1 MTVAASFFALN
12 TRLQSGVLDMC
23 LIYRTNWL
31 QDAGNFP
38 NLPTDGKA
46 NLRVH
51 DPFSLGID
59 MKPAKR
65 GGKAAYLFALA
76 GLLVATGCTKVSS
89 SPEQAATTSSSTLQA
104 VLQRG
109 TLRVGD
115 CLTFA
120 PFGFYDK
127 DGQPDGYDVDLAK
140 ELAKEMGVKLE
151 VVNTTSANRIPNLQ
165 TAKVDVVFCN
175 FTRNLERAKV
185 IDFTTPYVVASEA
198 LLVKKSSGIQS
209 VKDMANRTIATVKGS
224 TNGDEVRSL
233 GIPVKIQE
241 YDSSQAAI
249 LAVKQGQAD
258 AMIEDNNFLAYQAKL
273 DPDLAVTNEALVPL
287 EYNAFGVKAGDQQWL
302 NYLNLFLFNINA
314 SKLNAQLYKKWF
326 GADPRYALNP
336 QL

>member
-1 MTVAASFFALN
+1 MKLANTAARVAFFFVV
-12 TRLQSGVLDMC
+12 T
-23 LIYRTNWL
+23 
-31 QDAGNFP
+31 
-38 NLPTDGKA
+38 
-46 NLRVH
+46 
-51 DPFSLGID
+51 
-59 MKPAKR
+59 
-65 GGKAAYLFALA
+65 
-76 GLLVATGCTKVSS
+76 GLLALSACTKVST
-89 SPEQAATTSSSTLQA
+89 PAEGGAAAGSSTLQA

-140 ELAKEMGVKLE
+140 ELAKQMGVKLE

-165 TAKVDVVFCN
+165 TSKVDVVFCN

-185 IDFTTPYVVASEA
+185 VEFTTPYVVASEA

-209 VKDMANRTIATVKGS
+209 VKDMGNRTIATVKGS

-233 GIPVKIQE
+233 NIPIKIQE

-258 AMIEDNNFLAYQAKL
+258 AMIEDNNFLAYQATL
-273 DPDLAVTNEALVPL
+273 DPELSVTNEALVPL
-287 EYNAFGVKAGDQQWL
+287 EYNAFGVKAGDQAWL

-326 GADPRYALNP
+326 GTDPRFPLNP
-336 QL
+336 QF

>member
-1 MTVAASFFALN
+1 
-12 TRLQSGVLDMC
+12 
-23 LIYRTNWL
+23 
-31 QDAGNFP
+31 
-38 NLPTDGKA
+38 
-46 NLRVH
+46 
-51 DPFSLGID
+51 
-59 MKPAKR
+59 MKLATK
-65 GGKAAYLFALA
+65 GAKAALLLA
-76 GLLVATGCTKVSS
+76 MTAMSGLLALSACTKVST
-89 SPEQAATTSSSTLQA
+89 PEQNSAAAAPASTLQA

-127 DGQPDGYDVDLAK
+127 DGKPDGYDVDLAK
-140 ELAKEMGVKLE
+140 ELAKQMGVKLE

-185 IDFTTPYVVASEA
+185 VEFTSPYVVASEA
-198 LLVKKSSGIQS
+198 MLVKKSSGIQS
-209 VKDMANRTIATVKGS
+209 AKDMSGRTIATVKGS
-224 TNGDEVRSL
+224 TNGDEVRSM
-233 GIPVKIQE
+233 GISVKIQE

-273 DPDLAVTNEALVPL
+273 DPELTVTNEALVPL
-287 EYNAFGVKAGDQQWL
+287 EYNAFGVKAGDQVWL

-326 GADPRYALNP
+326 GVDPRYPLNP
-336 QL
+336 QS

>member
-1 MTVAASFFALN
+1 
-12 TRLQSGVLDMC
+12 
-23 LIYRTNWL
+23 
-31 QDAGNFP
+31 
-38 NLPTDGKA
+38 
-46 NLRVH
+46 
-51 DPFSLGID
+51 
-59 MKPAKR
+59 MKLVTKGA
-65 GGKAAYLFALA
+65 KAALLFAA
-76 GLLVATGCTKVSS
+76 TAVSGLLALSACTKVAT
-89 SPEQAATTSSSTLQA
+89 PEQGPAAAAPASTLQA

-127 DGQPDGYDVDLAK
+127 DGNADGYDVDLAK
-140 ELAKEMGVKLE
+140 ELAKQMGVKLE

-185 IDFTTPYVVASEA
+185 VEFTSPYVVASEA
-198 LLVKKSSGIQS
+198 MLVKKSSGIQS
-209 VKDMANRTIATVKGS
+209 AKDMNGRTIATVKGS
-224 TNGDEVRSL
+224 TNGDEVRSM

-273 DPDLAVTNEALVPL
+273 DPELTVTNEALVPL
-287 EYNAFGVKAGDQQWL
+287 EYNAFGVKAGDQAWL

-326 GADPRYALNP
+326 GVDPRYPLNP
-336 QL
+336 QF

>member
-1 MTVAASFFALN
+1 
-12 TRLQSGVLDMC
+12 
-23 LIYRTNWL
+23 
-31 QDAGNFP
+31 
-38 NLPTDGKA
+38 
-46 NLRVH
+46 
-51 DPFSLGID
+51 
-59 MKPAKR
+59 MKLAKP
-65 GGKAAYLFALA
+65 GAKA
-76 GLLVATGCTKVSS
+76 GLLFAVAGLILTAACTKVSTAD
-89 SPEQAATTSSSTLQA
+89 QATAPSSSTLQA

-120 PFGFYDK
+120 PFGFYNQS
-127 DGQPDGYDVDLAK
+127 GQPDGYDVDLAK

-151 VVNTTSANRIPNLQ
+151 IVNTTSANRIPNLQ

-185 IDFTTPYVVASEA
+185 IDFTAPYVVASEA

-209 VKDMANRTIATVKGS
+209 VKDMANRTVATVKGS

-233 GIPVKIQE
+233 GFPIKIQE

-326 GADPRYALNP
+326 GTDPRFPLNA
-336 QL
+336 QY

>member
-1 MTVAASFFALN
+1 MTL
-12 TRLQSGVLDMC
+12 
-23 LIYRTNWL
+23 
-31 QDAGNFP
+31 
-38 NLPTDGKA
+38 
-46 NLRVH
+46 
-51 DPFSLGID
+51 
-59 MKPAKR
+59 AKR
-65 GGKAAYLFALA
+65 GTKAAYLFALA
-76 GLLVATGCTKVSS
+76 GLLAMTACTKVST
-89 SPEQAATTSSSTLQA
+89 PDQAAGPAASTLQA

-127 DGQPDGYDVDLAK
+127 SGQPDGYDVDLAK

-151 VVNTTSANRIPNLQ
+151 IVNTTSANRIPNLQ

-185 IDFTTPYVVASEA
+185 IEFTTPYVVASEA
-198 LLVKKSSGIQS
+198 LLVKKSSGIKS
-209 VKDMANRTIATVKGS
+209 VQDMGNRTIATVKGS

-233 GIPVKIQE
+233 NIPIKIQE

-258 AMIEDNNFLAYQAKL
+258 GMIEDNNFLAYQAKVK
-273 DPDLAVTNEALVPL
+273 LAGIEEAGDKAERLRA
-287 EYNAFGVKAGDQQWL
+287 AFGVKAGDPVWQ

-326 GADPRYALNP
+326 GTDPRYPLNP
-336 QL
+336 QF

>member
-1 MTVAASFFALN
+1 MKFVA
-12 TRLQSGVLDMC
+12 
-23 LIYRTNWL
+23 
-31 QDAGNFP
+31 
-38 NLPTDGKA
+38 
-46 NLRVH
+46 LR
-51 DPFSLGID
+51 
-59 MKPAKR
+59 
-65 GGKAAYLFALA
+65 GKAAA
-76 GLLVATGCTKVSS
+76 LLVVGTVALSACTKVSTPAE
-89 SPEQAATTSSSTLQA
+89 SPAATTSSTLQA

-140 ELAKEMGVKLE
+140 ELARQMGVKLE

-165 TAKVDVVFCN
+165 TSKVDVVFCN

-185 IDFTTPYVVASEA
+185 IEFTSPYVVASEA

-209 VKDMANRTIATVKGS
+209 VKDMTNRTIATVKGS

-233 GIPVKIQE
+233 NMQVKIQE

-273 DPDLAVTNEALVPL
+273 DPELTVTNEALVPL
-287 EYNAFGVKAGDQQWL
+287 EYNAFGVKAGDQAWL

-314 SKLNAQLYKKWF
+314 SKVNAQLYKKWF
-326 GADPRYALNP
+326 GVDPRFPLNP
-336 QL
+336 QF

>member
-1 MTVAASFFALN
+1 
-12 TRLQSGVLDMC
+12 
-23 LIYRTNWL
+23 
-31 QDAGNFP
+31 
-38 NLPTDGKA
+38 
-46 NLRVH
+46 
-51 DPFSLGID
+51 
-59 MKPAKR
+59 
-65 GGKAAYLFALA
+65 
-76 GLLVATGCTKVSS
+76 VAT
-89 SPEQAATTSSSTLQA
+89 PEQGPSAAAPASTLQA

-127 DGQPDGYDVDLAK
+127 EGNPDGYDVDLAK
-140 ELAKEMGVKLE
+140 ELAKQMGVKLE

-185 IDFTTPYVVASEA
+185 VEFTSPYVVASEA
-198 LLVKKSSGIQS
+198 MLVKKSSGIQS
-209 VKDMANRTIATVKGS
+209 AKDMSGRTIATVKGS
-224 TNGDEVRSL
+224 TNGDEVRSM

-273 DPDLAVTNEALVPL
+273 DPELAVTNEALVPL
-287 EYNAFGVKAGDQQWL
+287 EYNAFGVKAGDQAWL

-326 GADPRYALNP
+326 GVDPRYPLNP
-336 QL
+336 QF